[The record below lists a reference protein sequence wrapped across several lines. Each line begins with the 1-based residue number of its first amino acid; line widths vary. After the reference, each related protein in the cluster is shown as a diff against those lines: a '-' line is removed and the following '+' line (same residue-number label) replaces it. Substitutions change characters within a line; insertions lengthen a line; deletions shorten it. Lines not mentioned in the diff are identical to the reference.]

1 MDHSDT
7 GGSQQVEPTAGSP
20 RTSKAR
26 HGHVGGGTQ
35 HMLPQKLQYRHPM
48 QQQVRQFS
56 QVEEI
61 TGDMIGRH
69 DSALQAMVFAQHPY
83 GPAMMAYPG
92 AQFGMPMAQYT
103 MSPYPMAP
111 PGAGFPPPQQ
121 QQQQQFMARAPQVPT
136 NNLFYKTRMCN
147 KWRTGACP
155 FGDKCTYAHGQ
166 HEIRRVP
173 AEVVA
178 AHAMHIQHVE
188 MNDGG
193 HTQQPQ
199 GNANAAKND
208 EQNKSQLYYKTRLCI
223 RFMQSGYCVKGNE
236 CTFAHGYEDL
246 RLMGSSQHQKH
257 PAQRGERKPTE
268 DRRQEHLTEEQARAR
283 AMSAIAG
290 VGQAE
295 NATDPESIKEATAS
309 IEDGRAFE
317 GGPYSDTV

>member
-1 MDHSDT
+1 MTDNHI
-7 GGSQQVEPTAGSP
+7 V
-20 RTSKAR
+20 
-26 HGHVGGGTQ
+26 
-35 HMLPQKLQYRHPM
+35 
-48 QQQVRQFS
+48 
-56 QVEEI
+56 
-61 TGDMIGRH
+61 
-69 DSALQAMVFAQHPY
+69 QAMVFAQHPY

-103 MSPYPMAP
+103 MGPPPYPMAP
-111 PGAGFPPPQQ
+111 PGAGFP
-121 QQQQQFMARAPQVPT
+121 QQQQFMPRAPQAAN

-178 AHAMHIQHVE
+178 AHAMQIQQVE

-193 HTQQPQ
+193 YTHQPQ
-199 GNANAAKND
+199 GNVNTAKTND

-246 RLMGSSQHQKH
+246 RLMGSSSQRTGADTKQKIDSDD
-257 PAQRGERKPTE
+257 RK
-268 DRRQEHLTEEQARAR
+268 DEHITEEQARAR

-290 VGQAE
+290 VGHAE
-295 NATDPESIKEATAS
+295 KAADPETIKQATVS
-309 IEDGRAFE
+309 IEDGTAFE
-317 GGPYSDTV
+317 GGPYSDKVL

>member
-1 MDHSDT
+1 MYANILRWS
-7 GGSQQVEPTAGSP
+7 SP
-20 RTSKAR
+20 CVVLLPMTS
-26 HGHVGGGTQ
+26 
-35 HMLPQKLQYRHPM
+35 
-48 QQQVRQFS
+48 
-56 QVEEI
+56 
-61 TGDMIGRH
+61 
-69 DSALQAMVFAQHPY
+69 LQAMVFPQHPY

-103 MSPYPMAP
+103 MGPPPYPMAP
-111 PGAGFPPPQQ
+111 PGAGFPP
-121 QQQQQFMARAPQVPT
+121 QQQQFMARPPQVSN

-178 AHAMHIQHVE
+178 AHAMQIQHVE

-193 HTQQPQ
+193 YKKPQ
-199 GNANAAKND
+199 ANPNTATKSD
-208 EQNKSQLYYKTRLCI
+208 EHNKSQLYYKTRLCI

-246 RLMGSSQHQKH
+246 RLMGSSQKH
-257 PAQRGERKPTE
+257 PAAQEGGTRQNDSKDDRKE
-268 DRRQEHLTEEQARAR
+268 EHVTEEQARAR

-290 VGQAE
+290 VGHAE
-295 NATDPESIKEATAS
+295 NAADPEKIKEATTS
-309 IEDGRAFE
+309 IEDGTAFE
-317 GGPYSDTV
+317 GGPYSDNM